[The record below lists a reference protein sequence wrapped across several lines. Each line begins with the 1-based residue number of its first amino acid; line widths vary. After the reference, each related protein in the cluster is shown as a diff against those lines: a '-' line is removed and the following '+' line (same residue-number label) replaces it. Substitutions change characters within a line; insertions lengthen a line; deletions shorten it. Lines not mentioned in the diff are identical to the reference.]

1 MDIDVPRRSLR
12 ERQRQERENLILQA
26 AEEVLVEKGYNNTSM
41 DEIAQRVGIAK
52 GTVYLHFPGKE
63 TLIFALLK
71 RDVEKLQQA
80 IENIQQRPVMA
91 REKLEAILRYMYGEL
106 LIQRFQI
113 LYAFFESITERQV
126 IIDKKAQFQAQWQ
139 KLAADITTL
148 IEEGKANGELVAD
161 IPTVIL
167 SNAFFTLLSPQRYK
181 QLAVDRHI
189 PPNELVEYLIRI
201 YFCGVATDKEKHL
214 DTIDKKE

>member
-1 MDIDVPRRSLR
+1 MDTEVPRRSLR

-52 GTVYLHFPGKE
+52 GTVYLHFPSKE

-71 RDVEKLQQA
+71 RDVEKLQHA
-80 IENIQQRPVMA
+80 IENIQQRPVSVC
-91 REKLEAILRYMYGEL
+91 EKLEAILRYMYGEL

-113 LYAFFESITERQV
+113 LYAFFESITERQM
-126 IIDKKAQFQAQWQ
+126 ILDKKEQFQEQWQ
-139 KLAADITTL
+139 KLAADITAL
-148 IEEGKANGELVAD
+148 VEEGKANGELVAD

-189 PPNELVEYLIRI
+189 PPDELVTYLIRI
-201 YFCGVATDKEKHL
+201 YFCGIATEKEKH
-214 DTIDKKE
+214 KE

>member
-12 ERQRQERENLILQA
+12 ERQRQERESLILQA

-52 GTVYLHFPGKE
+52 GTVYLHFPSKE

-71 RDVEKLQQA
+71 RDVEKLQRA
-80 IENIQQRPVMA
+80 IENIQQQPVTV

-113 LYAFFESITERQV
+113 IYAFFESITEKQM
-126 IIDKKAQFQAQWQ
+126 ILDKKEQFQEQWQ
-139 KLAADITTL
+139 KLAADITAL
-148 IEEGKANGELVAD
+148 VEEGKTNGELVAD

-189 PPNELVEYLIRI
+189 PPDELVTYLIRI
-201 YFCGVATDKEKHL
+201 YFCGIATEKEKY
-214 DTIDKKE
+214 KE